1 MKWLPSFVVAL
12 VASVASAAP
21 VTQSD
26 DLLPIYKLKISAR
39 LSTFLDGKYLSVRD
53 NKVGVWN
60 GNEPVNFY
68 TAPSPSQSGLVE
80 LHTWPIGIVD
90 SVLGLVGSGGLTTLT
105 EISSPETV
113 TYPVGTSADWKSW
126 ALIEGAPGTGGA
138 ARRVSA
144 AKNLLDYAGSRTG
157 RWAAFPRANNEW
169 VVTWLEGTTYVP
181 ENYMIVDVT
190 YEPVTDGGV
199 KA

>member
-26 DLLPIYKLKISAR
+26 DPIPVYKLRISAR
-39 LSTFLDGKYLSVRD
+39 SSPYLDGKYLSVRD

-60 GNEPVNFY
+60 GNRPVNFY
-68 TAPSPSQSGLVE
+68 TTPSPSHNGLVQ

-90 SVLGLVGSGGLTTLT
+90 SVLGLVGSGGLTALT
-105 EISSPETV
+105 EISNPESV

-126 ALIEGAPGTGGA
+126 ALVEGAPATG
-138 ARRVSA
+138 RRVGA
-144 AKNLLDYAGSRTG
+144 PKNLLDYAGSRTG
-157 RWAAFPRANNEW
+157 RWAAFPSANSEW
-169 VVTWLEGTTYVP
+169 IVTWLEGTTYVP
-181 ENYMIVDVT
+181 ESYMIVDVT
-190 YEPVTDGGV
+190 YEPVTEE
-199 KA
+199 A

>member
-1 MKWLPSFVVAL
+1 MSWAYNKKPYS
-12 VASVASAAP
+12 
-21 VTQSD
+21 
-26 DLLPIYKLKISAR
+26 R

-169 VVTWLEGTTYVP
+169 VVTWLEG
-181 ENYMIVDVT
+181 EF
-190 YEPVTDGGV
+190 
-199 KA
+199 